1 MPYDTSAS
9 AGQTNGTSL
18 GGADIYRTRAERRP
32 AVTLDA
38 APPSRH
44 PKPAKIFGAVNRYAD
59 VYTLGMKLNEL
70 LDRKTKETYSLVYAD
85 ANVPTR

>member
-1 MPYDTSAS
+1 
-9 AGQTNGTSL
+9 
-18 GGADIYRTRAERRP
+18 
-32 AVTLDA
+32 LDA